1 MSRRRSLDE
10 THDLLLDTGVRLL
23 LDSGV
28 NVTLGA
34 ISLMDVC
41 RAAGLTTAGSAYKIW
56 ETQEDYR
63 VALMRHLLREAVPG
77 TEAIELLTAV
87 LEAPDTDL
95 PDLTELIRSVAAANA
110 TDSIANEAS
119 PVYLA
124 LWLAAQHDPVLADEL
139 YTADVELIDAYGAMY
154 DALVTRYDH
163 DWVPPFNGRLLA
175 VSLSALVEGLD
186 LRSRATPALVNEPL
200 VRPTGP
206 DGADEE
212 WHLFACG
219 VEALIHTFTR
229 PRCAGESH
237 ERQRS

>member
-10 THDLLLDTGVRLL
+10 TRELLLDTGVTML

-28 NVTLGA
+28 KVTLGA
-34 ISLMDVC
+34 INLIDVC

-56 ETQEDYR
+56 ATQEAYR
-63 VALMRHLLREAVPG
+63 VALLRHLLTEAVP
-77 TEAIELLTAV
+77 TIEAIELLTAA

-95 PDLTELIRSVAAANA
+95 PDLTELIRGVSAVSADGVIGHKS
-110 TDSIANEAS
+110 T

-124 LWLAAQHDPVLADEL
+124 LWLAALHDPVLAEELYAADDEL
-139 YTADVELIDAYGAMY
+139 LSAYATMY

-163 DWVPPFNGRLLA
+163 EWVPPFDGRLLA

-186 LRSRATPALVNEPL
+186 VRSRATPSIVSDPL

-206 DGADEE
+206 DGADQE

-219 VEALIHTFTR
+219 VEAMIHAFTR
-229 PRCAGESH
+229 PRRDDDDPVDA
-237 ERQRS
+237 